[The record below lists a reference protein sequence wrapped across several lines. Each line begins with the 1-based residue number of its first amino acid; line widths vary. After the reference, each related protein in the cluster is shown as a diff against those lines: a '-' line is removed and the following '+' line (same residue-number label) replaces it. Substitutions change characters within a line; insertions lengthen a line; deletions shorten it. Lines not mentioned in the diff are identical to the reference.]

1 MNGESEKPRLFSQL
15 DMSTSEIHSVA
26 CGMASV
32 FTTRCPGKETV
43 NEDAAA
49 LLPFGED
56 AAVLV
61 VADGLGGH
69 MAGER
74 ASNLA
79 IEKLRD
85 ALKNH
90 SNGDVEL
97 RDAILNGIENANMA
111 VAELSGDAATTLAV
125 VEIQGG
131 LIRPYHVG
139 DSVILLVGNRGKIK
153 LQTISHS
160 PVAYA
165 VEAGLLD
172 EQEAMH
178 HEERHLISNII
189 GSPSM
194 RIEIGPALQ
203 MAPRDTL
210 VLASDGLSDNL
221 HVHEIVDRVR
231 KGPLKKAVS
240 TMAEDTLQR
249 MHQPTLEHPSK
260 ADDLTLIAYR
270 MTPKSNGAVR
280 SK

>member
-1 MNGESEKPRLFSQL
+1 MNDPLEKPRLFSQL
-15 DMSTSEIHSVA
+15 DMGASELHLLA
-26 CGMASV
+26 HGTASV

-74 ASNLA
+74 ASKLT
-79 IEKLRD
+79 IEKIRD
-85 ALKNH
+85 ALKDH
-90 SNGDVEL
+90 ATDGVEL
-97 RDAILNGIENANMA
+97 RDAILNGIENANQA
-111 VAELSGDAATTLAV
+111 VTELSGDAATTLAA
-125 VEIQGG
+125 VEIQGRS
-131 LIRPYHVG
+131 IRPYHVG

-172 EQEAMH
+172 EREAMH

-194 RIEIGPALQ
+194 RIEIGPALE

-210 VLASDGLSDNL
+210 LLASDGLADNL
-221 HVHEIVDRVR
+221 HVEEIVDRVR
-231 KGPLKKAVS
+231 KGPLQTAV
-240 TMAEDTLQR
+240 TNVAEDTLQR

-260 ADDLTLIAYR
+260 ADDLTLIAFR
-270 MTPKSNGAVR
+270 LAPQSNGAA
-280 SK
+280 K